1 MSKPQEYYIF
11 TTSHGNSDEA
21 LFWRPEHSG
30 YTRFIVAAGRYS
42 KTEVNKICKMRGQ
55 DFAIPCEIA
64 EERAM
69 RMVPWDSVQEFVKE
83 KK

>member
-1 MSKPQEYYIF
+1 MSKPHEYYIF
-11 TTSHGNSDEA
+11 TTAHGGCDEA
-21 LFWRPEHSG
+21 LFWRPEEAG
-30 YTRFIVAAGRYS
+30 YTRFLAAAGRYS
-42 KTEVNKICKMRGQ
+42 KEESDAICKMRGQ

-83 KK
+83 AK